1 MLRFAVITG
10 ASSGLGAEFARQLAA
25 QGYALLLVARRTDR
39 LRALAAALPA
49 PCEVFPADLAQRSEC
64 ERLLQALQGRRIDL
78 FINNAGF
85 GDCGDFLRTDLE
97 KDLAMLDVNVRA
109 LHILTKR
116 VAQMMQRQGG
126 GALLN
131 VGSAAGLLPGGPYM
145 AAYYATK
152 AYVVSLTT
160 ALAEE
165 LRAQRSPV
173 QVACLCPGPVDT
185 EFNAVANVQFA
196 LPGISAAYC
205 VRCALAGLRRGQ
217 TVIVPGPVV
226 AAGTA
231 LSRLLPRRALLA
243 LTARQ
248 QKRKQGR

>member
-109 LHILTKR
+109 VHILTKR
-116 VAQMMQRQGG
+116 VAQMLQRQGG

-173 QVACLCPGPVDT
+173 QAACLCPGPVDT
-185 EFNAVANVQFA
+185 NVQFA
-196 LPGISAAYC
+196 LPGISATYC
-205 VRCALAGLRRGQ
+205 VRCALAGLRRRQ
-217 TVIVPGPVV
+217 TVIVPGPAV
-226 AAGTA
+226 AAGAA

>member
-25 QGYALLLVARRTDR
+25 QGYALLLVARRADR

-97 KDLAMLDVNVRA
+97 KDLVMLDVNVRA
-109 LHILTKR
+109 VHILTKR
-116 VAQMMQRQGG
+116 VAQNMQRQGG

-185 EFNAVANVQFA
+185 EFNKVAGVRFA
-196 LPGISAAYC
+196 LGGLDAKRVARAA
-205 VRCALAGLRRGQ
+205 VDGLFAGRG
-217 TVIVPGPVV
+217 TVVPG
-226 AAGTA
+226 AAMKAMTVGRHFA
-231 LSRLLPRRALLA
+231 PDWLLA
-243 LTARQ
+243 RITYHFQHKKGGA
-248 QKRKQGR
+248 

>member
-85 GDCGDFLRTDLE
+85 GDCGDFLCTDLE
-97 KDLAMLDVNVRA
+97 KDLVMLDVNVRA
-109 LHILTKR
+109 VHILTKR
-116 VAQMMQRQGG
+116 VAQNMQRQGG

-205 VRCALAGLRRGQ
+205 VRCALAGLRRGR
-217 TVIVPGPVV
+217 TVIVPGPLV

-231 LSRLLPRRALLA
+231 LSRLLPRRALLL

>member
-85 GDCGDFLRTDLE
+85 GDCGYFLRTDLE

-109 LHILTKR
+109 VHILTKR
-116 VAQMMQRQGG
+116 VAQMLQRQGG

-185 EFNAVANVQFA
+185 EFNTVANVRFA

-205 VRCALAGLRRGQ
+205 VRCALAGLRRGR
-217 TVIVPGPVV
+217 TVIVPGPLV

-231 LSRLLPRRALLA
+231 LSRLLPRRALLR

>member
-25 QGYALLLVARRTDR
+25 QGYALLLVARRADR

-97 KDLAMLDVNVRA
+97 KDLVMLDVNVRA
-109 LHILTKR
+109 VHILTKR
-116 VAQMMQRQGG
+116 VAQNMQRQGG

-205 VRCALAGLRRGQ
+205 VRCALAGLRRGR
-217 TVIVPGPVV
+217 TVIVPGPLV

-231 LSRLLPRRALLA
+231 LSRLLPRRALLL

>member
-25 QGYALLLVARRTDR
+25 QGYALLLVARRADR

-109 LHILTKR
+109 VHILTKR
-116 VAQMMQRQGG
+116 VAQTMQRQGS

-205 VRCALAGLRRGQ
+205 VRCALAGLRRGR
-217 TVIVPGPVV
+217 TVIVPGPLV

-231 LSRLLPRRALLA
+231 LSRLLPRRALLL

>member
-10 ASSGLGAEFARQLAA
+10 ASSGLGAEFARRLAA

-64 ERLLQALQGRRIDL
+64 ERLLQALRGRRIDL

-109 LHILTKR
+109 VHILTKR
-116 VAQMMQRQGG
+116 IAQMLQRQGG

-185 EFNAVANVQFA
+185 EFNTVANVRFA

-217 TVIVPGPVV
+217 TVIVPGPLV

-231 LSRLLPRRALLA
+231 LSRLLPRRALLR

>member
-109 LHILTKR
+109 VHILTKR
-116 VAQMMQRQGG
+116 VAQMLQRQGG

-173 QVACLCPGPVDT
+173 QAACLCPGPVDT
-185 EFNAVANVQFA
+185 EFNTVANVQFA

-205 VRCALAGLRRGQ
+205 VRCALAGLCRGQ
-217 TVIVPGPVV
+217 TVIVPGPAV
-226 AAGTA
+226 AAGAA

>member
-10 ASSGLGAEFARQLAA
+10 ASSGLGAEFARQLSA
-25 QGYALLLVARRTDR
+25 QGYALLLAARRTDR
-39 LRALAAALPA
+39 LRALAAALPG

-85 GDCGDFLRTDLE
+85 GDCGDFLHTDLE

-109 LHILTKR
+109 VHILTKR
-116 VAQMMQRQGG
+116 VAQMLQRQGG
-126 GALLN
+126 GTLLN

-145 AAYYATK
+145 ATYYATK

-185 EFNAVANVQFA
+185 EFNTVANVRFA
-196 LPGISAAYC
+196 LPGISASYC
-205 VRCALAGLRRGQ
+205 VRCALAGLRRRQ
-217 TVIVPGPVV
+217 TVIVSGPAM
-226 AAGTA
+226 AAGA
-231 LSRLLPRRALLA
+231 ACSRLLPRRALLL

>member
-109 LHILTKR
+109 VHILTKR
-116 VAQMMQRQGG
+116 VAQMLQRQGG

-173 QVACLCPGPVDT
+173 QAACLCPGPVDT
-185 EFNAVANVQFA
+185 EFITVANVQFA

-217 TVIVPGPVV
+217 TVIVPGLAV
-226 AAGTA
+226 AAGAA